1 MKHIPQILFLFFSL
15 SLFAQAD
22 FTNRWEDF
30 FSYNNVKDFVKTDS
44 QIIAL
49 ANNAVFI
56 YDISSEEIK
65 KISTVNGLSGETT
78 SSLYFSE
85 SQNKIVVGYTN
96 GLIEIIDEDL
106 NINVAK
112 DIVNFNFSGDKSIN
126 HISEFENKL
135 YLSTSFAIVVYDLER
150 LEFGDTYFIG
160 NQSSELHVNETV
172 IFNNTIYA
180 ATEEGVY
187 LADLSNQN
195 LIDFKNWTK
204 YFTGNFSGIASFNS
218 EVFVAQ
224 DRNLYKFNDTNLLL
238 QKSYPLTIVKL
249 KPSTENL
256 SIATSRRFFVNNIEG
271 VEIFNY
277 TSQTT
282 DDLYFNL
289 NVCYTEKNTVYL
301 GTKEFG
307 ILTADIENIPN
318 FKSILPEGPSSNSPF
333 SISAKNNHLWVTFG
347 GQSTSYA
354 PLGRRYGV
362 SHFNGDNWIDIPHE
376 SINMRD
382 LVHVNFDPNNDE
394 KVYIS
399 SWGGGMTIVE
409 NDIVSTQWNH
419 TNSGLES
426 LILTSNPN
434 YKSVRISSS
443 AFDDFGNLWIANAWV
458 DDRVKKYNAD
468 GTWSSFD
475 MSSVMTNPALG
486 LNELAIDKS
495 NTICIGSRRNGLLLF
510 NESGNRKRAL
520 TTELNN
526 GSLPNLNVRTIQADA
541 NDRFW
546 IGTLN
551 GLVVLYNASAVF
563 DQSNVNAEPIIIL
576 DNGIPERLLGEQ
588 PINSIAIDGSDRK
601 WIGTSLSGVVLT
613 NSAGT
618 EVLQTFNKDN
628 SPLPSNNILKIVVD
642 QSTGKTYFAT
652 DKGIVAYNSDVAKY
666 GESLPEVYA
675 YPNPAKKQHEFVTID
690 GRNGEHLPE
699 NSNIKI
705 LDTAGNLVFETN
717 LTEAQNEFGGKVVWD
732 KTNLAG
738 RKVASGVY
746 IVLITANE
754 HSETTVTK
762 IAIIN

>member
-1 MKHIPQILFLFFSL
+1 
-15 SLFAQAD
+15 
-22 FTNRWEDF
+22 
-30 FSYNNVKDFVKTDS
+30 
-44 QIIAL
+44 
-49 ANNAVFI
+49 
-56 YDISSEEIK
+56 
-65 KISTVNGLSGETT
+65 
-78 SSLYFSE
+78 
-85 SQNKIVVGYTN
+85 
-96 GLIEIIDEDL
+96 
-106 NINVAK
+106 
-112 DIVNFNFSGDKSIN
+112 
-126 HISEFENKL
+126 
-135 YLSTSFAIVVYDLER
+135 
-150 LEFGDTYFIG
+150 
-160 NQSSELHVNETV
+160 
-172 IFNNTIYA
+172 
-180 ATEEGVY
+180 
-187 LADLSNQN
+187 
-195 LIDFKNWTK
+195 
-204 YFTGNFSGIASFNS
+204 
-218 EVFVAQ
+218 
-224 DRNLYKFNDTNLLL
+224 
-238 QKSYPLTIVKL
+238 
-249 KPSTENL
+249 
-256 SIATSRRFFVNNIEG
+256 
-271 VEIFNY
+271 
-277 TSQTT
+277 
-282 DDLYFNL
+282 
-289 NVCYTEKNTVYL
+289 
-301 GTKEFG
+301 
-307 ILTADIENIPN
+307 
-318 FKSILPEGPSSNSPF
+318 
-333 SISAKNNHLWVTFG
+333 
-347 GQSTSYA
+347 
-354 PLGRRYGV
+354 
-362 SHFNGDNWIDIPHE
+362 
-376 SINMRD
+376 MRD